1 MNAFPIAIPANC
13 DGYEDGMTL
22 RDYFAAQIMSAI
34 IVANNPGS
42 GTVREMAERAY
53 IYAEIMIKVRS
64 E

>member
-13 DGYEDGMTL
+13 DGFEDGMTL

-34 IVANNPGS
+34 IVANKPGS

-53 IYAEIMIKVRS
+53 IYAEIMIHVRS

>member
-53 IYAEIMIKVRS
+53 IYAEIMIKVRC